1 MTKKLLFRT
10 SLIIIIIGICYL
22 SLTPTE
28 TITIGNDK
36 ISHFIAYSILMMNI
50 GILTFENKRQFL
62 FGIIAAILFGIAIEI
77 IQHFV
82 PGRYMSFFDIL
93 ANTAGVLIGVTFTY
107 LFYKPLNKFFVRNNL
122 R

>member
-107 LFYKPLNKFFVRNNL
+107 LFYKPLNKFFVRINL